1 MMENTLQHWSLTRDG
16 QNLVW
21 LTLDRQGSAVNALAA
36 DVMAELGTVLDVLEQ
51 NVPAGLIIRSGKD
64 TGFVVGADIDEFSRL
79 DDAGAAQALVA
90 RGWNLFE
97 RLAAVR
103 YPTLAL
109 IQGHCLGGGLE
120 LAMACR
126 YRIVIDD
133 PGTGL
138 GLPEVMLGIVPG
150 WGGIKRLPRLVGAQ
164 VALDMMLTG
173 RRLNPR
179 RAASL
184 GLVDA
189 CVPARVA
196 QAAAR
201 QWVLSG
207 KPAARVRGWRSWLG
221 AWPFKALVRRQVA
234 RQLAS
239 KDPLGHYPAPRAIL
253 DLWSHHEGNPLKVPA
268 LIDAILSSQTA
279 RNLLRV
285 FHLQERLKAYGK
297 TAGLAPVRHVHVVGA
312 GVMGG
317 DIAVWC
323 ALQGMRVT
331 LQDQNLAQIAPVLAR
346 AGKLYRRKLKDRR
359 REQAA
364 LDRLIPDV
372 AGHGVAQA
380 DLVIEAI
387 SENLEAKQGLY
398 RQLEAR
404 MKPDA
409 LLATNTSSLPLE
421 ALRTVLQQPQR
432 LVGIHF
438 FNPVARM
445 PLVEVVSTR
454 DGDALHQQAAARA
467 CGFVGQ
473 IGKLPL
479 PVRSAPGFLV
489 NAALAPYML
498 AAMRYVDEGVSPA
511 SIDAAMTAFGMPMGP
526 IELIDTV
533 GLDVALAAGRQ
544 LAPDAEPPR
553 CLLQRIESG
562 KLGRKN
568 GAGFYQWRAG
578 KAVKPKAGSVPEGL
592 AAALAQTLA
601 QAAQRQLSAGVVAD
615 AELADAGMIFGTGY
629 APFTGGPLQH
639 HGMSSVPE

>member
-1 MMENTLQHWSLTRDG
+1 MTEHTWQHWSLARDE
-16 QNLVW
+16 QKLAW

-36 DVMAELGTVLDVLEQ
+36 DVMAELDAVLDVLEQ
-51 NVPAGLIIRSGKD
+51 APPAGLIIRTGKD
-64 TGFVVGADIDEFSRL
+64 TGFVVGADIEEFSRL
-79 DDAGAAQALVA
+79 DGAGAAQALVA

-109 IQGHCLGGGLE
+109 IRGHCLGGGLE

-126 YRIVIDD
+126 YRIVVDD

-150 WGGIKRLPRLVGAQ
+150 WGGIKRLPHLIGAQ
-164 VALDMMLTG
+164 AALDMMLTG

-184 GLVDA
+184 GLADA

-196 QAAAR
+196 DAVAR

-207 KPAARVRGWRSWLG
+207 KPLARARGWRSWLG
-221 AWPFKALVRRQVA
+221 AWPLKPLVRRQVA
-234 RQLAS
+234 RQLAA

-253 DLWSHHEGNPLKVPA
+253 DLWSNYGGNPLLVPP
-268 LIDAILSSQTA
+268 LIDAILSSQVA

-285 FHLQERLKAYGK
+285 FHLQERLKGYGK
-297 TAGLAPVRHVHVVGA
+297 AAGLAPVRHVHVVGA

-331 LQDQNLAQIAPVLAR
+331 LQDQTLAQIAPVLAR
-346 AGKLYRRKLKDRR
+346 AGKLYRRKLRDRR

-398 RQLEAR
+398 RQLETR

-445 PLVEVVSTR
+445 PLVEVVSAS
-454 DGDALHQQAAARA
+454 DGDAAHQQAAARA

-498 AAMRYVDEGVSPA
+498 AAMRYVDEGVSPS

-544 LAPDAEPPR
+544 LAPDAAPPR
-553 CLLQRIESG
+553 CLQQRIESG
-562 KLGRKN
+562 KLGRKS

-578 KAVKPKAGSVPEGL
+578 KAEKPKAGSVPDGM

-601 QAAQRQLSAGVVAD
+601 QAAQKQLDAGVVAD

-629 APFTGGPLQH
+629 APFTGGPLLH
-639 HGMSSVPE
+639 HGMSSVSE

>member
-1 MMENTLQHWSLTRDG
+1 MTEKNWQHWSLERDA
-16 QNLVW
+16 QRLAW
-21 LTLDRQGSAVNALAA
+21 LTLDRRGSAVNALSA
-36 DVMAELGTVLDVLEQ
+36 DVMAELGEVLDILEKEP
-51 NVPAGLIIRSGKD
+51 PAGLIIRSGKN
-64 TGFVVGADIDEFSRL
+64 TGFVVGADIDEFSRMG
-79 DDAGAAQALVA
+79 DEGAAQAIVA

-120 LAMACR
+120 LALACR

-138 GLPEVMLGIVPG
+138 GLPEVMLGIFPG
-150 WGGIKRLPRLVGAQ
+150 WGGIKRLPRLIGAQ
-164 VALDMMLTG
+164 AALDMMLTG
-173 RRLNPR
+173 RRVNPR
-179 RAASL
+179 RAAAL

-189 CVPARVA
+189 RVPKRVGE
-196 QAAAR
+196 AAAR

-207 KPAARVRGWRSWLG
+207 KPVARVRGWRSWLG
-221 AWPFKALVRRQVA
+221 AWPLNRLVRWQVK
-234 RQLAS
+234 RQLES
-239 KDPLGHYPAPRAIL
+239 KDPQGHYPAPRAIL
-253 DLWSHHEGNPLKVPA
+253 ALWAHHDGNALQAPA
-268 LIDAILSSQTA
+268 LVDSILASQTA

-285 FHLQERLKAYGK
+285 FHLQERLKSYGK
-297 TAGLAPVRHVHVVGA
+297 TDGQAPVRHVHVVGA

-323 ALQGMRVT
+323 ALQGLRVT
-331 LQDQNLAQIAPVLAR
+331 LQDQSMKQIAPVLAR
-346 AGKLYRRKLKDRR
+346 AAKLYRRKLKDRR

-364 LDRLIPDV
+364 LDRLVPDL
-372 AGHGVAQA
+372 AGHGAARA

-387 SENLEAKQGLY
+387 SENLEAKQSLY

-404 MKPDA
+404 MRPDA
-409 LLATNTSSLPLE
+409 LLATNTSSLSLE
-421 ALRTVLQQPQR
+421 ALRSCLQRPQR
-432 LVGIHF
+432 LIGIHF

-454 DGDALHQQAAARA
+454 DGDAEHQQAAARA
-467 CGFVGQ
+467 CGFVAQ

-498 AAMRYVDEGVSPA
+498 EAMRYVDQGVSPA
-511 SIDAAMTAFGMPMGP
+511 GIDAAMTAFGMPMGP

-553 CLLQRIESG
+553 CLQQKIDSG
-562 KLGRKN
+562 KLGRKS
-568 GAGFYQWRAG
+568 GEGFYPWRDG
-578 KAVKPKAGSVPEGL
+578 KATKPAAGQVPADL
-592 AAALAQTLA
+592 AARLARTLA
-601 QAAQRQLSAGVVAD
+601 DAARRQVDTGVVAD
-615 AELADAGMIFGTGY
+615 ADLADAGMIFGTGY
-629 APFTGGPLQH
+629 APFTGGPLRHQ
-639 HGMSSVPE
+639 GMLSP